1 MTDQLETIL
10 QEKVNQVAKTLI
22 RQYPEIAKN
31 NPKLIGKM
39 AKEIVL
45 KMAYM
50 ATNIVNNQ

>member
-45 KMAYM
+45 KMADM